1 MSEPAITRLTEN
13 EKECLRRRLR
23 PQTAKEMAI
32 DLGISPHAVEKRLKM
47 ARTKLGLSSS
57 LAAARLLAESEG
69 YQTLVPHSLDLS
81 NKAAGVKGEAT
92 AATPIGVEARLIHK
106 GSIMLAALFLIALVQ
121 DVPAPDAYQP
131 VMKNE
136 KGEDVL
142 PRKVGP
148 DEAAAWNRQG
158 FRQKDLDHSGF
169 LNPREASA
177 MEPRDRYRD
186 TSLPPAPA
194 AGARDTAGERKWM
207 VKLDND
213 RDGRVSEDEYVEYM
227 MPWTLL
233 SGVPADWQPGR
244 EGS

>member
-1 MSEPAITRLTEN
+1 MSEPTITRLTEN

-81 NKAAGVKGEAT
+81 NGVVGVEEKVT
-92 AATPIGVEARLIHK
+92 AATPIEVEARLIHK
-106 GSIMLAALFLIALVQ
+106 GSIMLAILFLIALVQ
-121 DVPAPDAYQP
+121 DVPAPDTYRSI
-131 VMKNE
+131 MKNE

-142 PRKVGP
+142 PRKVGL
-148 DEAAAWNRQG
+148 DEAAAWDKQG

-186 TSLPPAPA
+186 ASLPPAPA
-194 AGARDTAGERKWM
+194 AGARDAAGERKWM
-207 VKLDND
+207 RLLDNN
-213 RDGRVSEDEYVEYM
+213 RDGRVSQQEYVEYM
-227 MPWTLL
+227 TPWTLL
-233 SGVPADWQPGR
+233 SGVPAEWQPGR
-244 EGS
+244 E

>member
-69 YQTLVPHSLDLS
+69 YQTLVPHALDLS
-81 NKAAGVKGEAT
+81 NGTAGVEERAT
-92 AATPIGVEARLIHK
+92 AATPIGVEARLTYM
-106 GSIMLAALFLIALVQ
+106 GSIMLAALLLIALVQ
-121 DVPAPDAYQP
+121 DVSAPDAYQTI
-131 VMKNE
+131 MKNE
-136 KGEDVL
+136 KGEDVSS
-142 PRKVGP
+142 RKVGP

-158 FRQKDLDHSGF
+158 FRQKDLNQSGF
-169 LNPREASA
+169 LDPREASA

-186 TSLPPAPA
+186 ASLPPAPA
-194 AGARDTAGERKWM
+194 AGERDTAAERKWM
-207 VKLDND
+207 ASLDND
-213 RDGRVSEDEYVEYM
+213 RDDRVSEDEYIEYM

-233 SGVPADWQPGR
+233 SGVPADWRPGQ
-244 EGS
+244 E